1 MALKFLLQS
10 SLISRIMRNECGNID
25 LLDSDKYMRKKVINM
40 ELWYTEKQTPVFGI
54 TAKIRET
61 LVTEKTEFQ
70 DLAMIDTEEFGRM
83 LVLDGMV
90 MTTVKDEFVYHEM
103 VAHPALNTHP
113 NPKHVL
119 VVGGG
124 DGGVI
129 REVLKHPE
137 VEKAVLVEI
146 DGKVIEYSKKY
157 LPEIAGELDNPRV
170 EVLVNDGY
178 MHIIENKN
186 KYDVIM
192 VDSTEPVGPAAP
204 LFERGFYQGIY
215 EALKEDGIFV
225 AQTDNP
231 WFKAD
236 LIQQVNKDV
245 KEIFPIVHV
254 YGANIPTYPSG
265 LWTFTMGSKVHDP
278 LQVDEASIPE
288 MESNK
293 YYTPRLHKAAF
304 VLPKFVEDLCK

>member
-1 MALKFLLQS
+1 
-10 SLISRIMRNECGNID
+10 
-25 LLDSDKYMRKKVINM
+25 M
-40 ELWYTEKQTPVFGI
+40 ELWFTEKQTPVFGI

-70 DLAMIDTEEFGRM
+70 DLAMLDTEEFGRM

-90 MTTVKDEFVYHEM
+90 MTTIKDEFVYHEM
-103 VAHPALNTHP
+103 VAHPALFTHP
-113 NPKHVL
+113 NPKRVL

-129 REVLKHPE
+129 REVIKHPE
-137 VEKAVLVEI
+137 VEQAVLVEI

-170 EVLVNDGY
+170 DVQVADGY
-178 MHIIENKN
+178 MHIIESENQ
-186 KYDVIM
+186 YDVIM

-215 EALKEDGIFV
+215 EALKDDGIFV

-236 LIQQVNKDV
+236 LIQKVNKDV
-245 KEIFPIVHV
+245 KEIFPIVRV

-265 LWTFTMGSKVHDP
+265 LWTFTMGSKVYDP
-278 LQVDEASIPE
+278 LQVDETNIPE
-288 MESNK
+288 LDTK

-304 VLPKFVEDLCK
+304 VLPKFVEDLVK

>member
-1 MALKFLLQS
+1 
-10 SLISRIMRNECGNID
+10 
-25 LLDSDKYMRKKVINM
+25 M
-40 ELWYTEKQTPVFGI
+40 ELWFTEKQTPVFGI

-61 LVTEKTEFQ
+61 LIAEKTDFQ
-70 DLAMIDTEEFGRM
+70 DLSMLDTEEFGRM

-103 VAHPALNTHP
+103 VAHPALFTHP

-129 REVLKHPE
+129 REVVKHPG
-137 VEKAVLVEI
+137 VEKAVLVDI
-146 DGKVIEYSKKY
+146 DGKVIEYSRKY
-157 LPEIAGELDNPRV
+157 LPEIACELDNPRV
-170 EVLVNDGY
+170 EVQVNDGY
-178 MHIIENKN
+178 MHIIQSKN

-215 EALKEDGIFV
+215 EALKDDGIFV

-236 LIQQVNKDV
+236 LIQKVNKDV
-245 KEIFPIVHV
+245 KEIFPIVRV

-265 LWTFTMGSKVHDP
+265 LWTFTMGSKTYDP
-278 LQVDEASIPE
+278 LEVDETKIPE
-288 MESNK
+288 INTK

-304 VLPKFVEDLCK
+304 VLPKFVEDLIK

>member
-1 MALKFLLQS
+1 
-10 SLISRIMRNECGNID
+10 
-25 LLDSDKYMRKKVINM
+25 M
-40 ELWYTEKQTPVFGI
+40 ELWFTEKQTPAFGI
-54 TAKIRET
+54 TAKVRET
-61 LVTEKTEFQ
+61 YVDEQTPFQ
-70 DLAMIDTEEFGRM
+70 HLSMVETEEFGRM

-103 VAHPALNTHP
+103 VAHPALVTHP
-113 NPKHVL
+113 NPKKVL

-129 REVLKHPE
+129 REILKHPS

-146 DGKVIEYSKKY
+146 DGKVIEYSKQY

-170 EVLVNDGY
+170 EVIVNDGY
-178 MHIIENKN
+178 MHILNSKN
-186 KYDVIM
+186 EYDVIM

-215 EALKEDGIFV
+215 EALKEDGLFV

-236 LIQQVNKDV
+236 LIQQVNRDV
-245 KEIFPIVHV
+245 KEIFPIVRV

-265 LWTFTMGSKVHDP
+265 LWTFTMGSKTHDP
-278 LQVDEASIPE
+278 LEVDAATIPD
-288 MESNK
+288 MPTK
-293 YYTPRLHKAAF
+293 YYSSRLHHAAF
-304 VLPKFVEDLCK
+304 CLPKFVEDLTK

>member
-1 MALKFLLQS
+1 
-10 SLISRIMRNECGNID
+10 
-25 LLDSDKYMRKKVINM
+25 M
-40 ELWYTEKQTPVFGI
+40 ELWYTEKQTESFGI
-54 TAKIRET
+54 TAKVKET
-61 LVTEKTEFQ
+61 FVTEKTDFQ

-90 MTTVKDEFVYHEM
+90 MTTIKDEFVYHEM

-129 REVLKHPE
+129 REVLKHPQ

-170 EVLVNDGY
+170 EVIVGDGF
-178 MHIIENKN
+178 MHIHEAKD
-186 KYDVIM
+186 KYDVVM

-204 LFERGFYQGIY
+204 LFERGFYQGIF

-236 LIQQVNKDV
+236 LIQKVNKDV
-245 KEIFPIVHV
+245 KEIFPIVRV
-254 YGANIPTYPSG
+254 FAANVPTYPSG
-265 LWTFTMGSKVHDP
+265 LWTFTMGSKKYDP
-278 LQVDEASIPE
+278 LEVDDTQIPE
-288 MESNK
+288 IDTK
-293 YYTPRLHKAAF
+293 YYSPRLHKAAF
-304 VLPKFVEDLCK
+304 ALPKFVEDLCK